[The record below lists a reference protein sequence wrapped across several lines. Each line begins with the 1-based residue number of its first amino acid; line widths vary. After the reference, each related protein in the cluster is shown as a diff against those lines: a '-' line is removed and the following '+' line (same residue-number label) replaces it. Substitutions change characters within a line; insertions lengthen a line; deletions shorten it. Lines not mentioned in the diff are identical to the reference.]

1 MMQAEIVAVL
11 TGKTAPFGP
20 KGEPSAYR
28 KVATAET
35 QEIDSLGIVGDE
47 QADPRYHGGPDKAI
61 LQYASEHYPLWQQEQ
76 PHLRAEFRDAG
87 AFGENIS
94 SIGMDETSV
103 CIGDRFRLGTA
114 VVEVS
119 QARQPCWKLGHRF
132 GDAGMVEAVVRC
144 ARSGWYYRVL
154 EPGSVAAGDEI
165 ELLEQPFPQ
174 WPTAKVF
181 ELLIGGGRDKS
192 ALRALSKLDP
202 LSINWRERA
211 RRKLRNLKGRD
222 D

>member
-1 MMQAEIVAVL
+1 MQAEVVAVL

-20 KGEPSAYR
+20 KGELSAYR
-28 KVATAET
+28 KKTVAEVL
-35 QEIDSLGIVGDE
+35 QVGSLGIVGDE

-61 LQYASEHYPLWQQEQ
+61 LQYASEHYAIWQREQ
-76 PHLRAEFRDAG
+76 PHLIAELSQAG

-94 SIGMDETSV
+94 STGLDETTV
-103 CIGDRFRLGTA
+103 CIGDRYRLGTA

-132 GDAGMVEAVVRC
+132 GDPGMVEAVVLC

-154 EPGSVAAGDEI
+154 EPGAVAAGDEI
-165 ELLEQPFPQ
+165 EFLERPYPQ

-181 ELLIGGGRDKS
+181 ELLIGGGRDKP
-192 ALRALSKLDP
+192 ALRSLSKLDV
-202 LSINWRERA
+202 LSGNWRERA
-211 RRKLRNLKGRD
+211 RRKLRNLKARD